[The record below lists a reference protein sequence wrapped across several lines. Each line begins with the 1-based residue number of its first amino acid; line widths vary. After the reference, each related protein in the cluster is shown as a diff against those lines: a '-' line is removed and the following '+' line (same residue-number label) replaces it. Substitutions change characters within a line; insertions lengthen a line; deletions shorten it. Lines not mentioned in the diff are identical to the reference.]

1 MDAIFIEQ
9 IGEMCVKTSDR
20 ATNERTGKETNAN
33 RDENGEK
40 DEDED
45 EKENEN
51 EERTTDED
59 SSGEEVGGRVE
70 GEGERPPIQGP
81 TRPVGMECRYESS
94 RRLYSCLLT
103 S

>member
-1 MDAIFIEQ
+1 MRKDEADGATERRMK
-9 IGEMCVKTSDR
+9 ER
-20 ATNERTGKETNAN
+20 AKKLTEAN